1 MPSEKRVAVS
11 RKLLAQFVGRGLT
24 SKKEV
29 TVKVFESQPGSGVTF
44 ALPSHASLGAGTAC
58 GDTADTSFVELP
70 ASVDSV
76 VNTLRNVTIGR
87 GKLRVCIV
95 EHFLCAVA
103 LSGLNDLYVE
113 IDGPE
118 LPLGNGSSDF
128 WMELFAGAGIARAL
142 PEATLELSAPITI
155 TRKDRVLMAVPAE
168 SFSVTYL
175 MDYDHPKIG
184 RLWRTWTPSESVADI
199 ATARTFSSMAEHKL
213 LGLVGEVVS
222 MTDDGFDMP
231 LRFDD
236 EPVRHKL
243 LDLIGDLMLT
253 GLNPL
258 TIKARFISIKGGH
271 EMDVEMARALKAR
284 FGIGGLSGQS

>member
-1 MPSEKRVAVS
+1 MVTMPSEEKVAAPK
-11 RKLLAQFVGRGLT
+11 KLLAQFVGRGIT
-24 SKKEV
+24 SKKDI
-29 TVKVFESQPGSGVTF
+29 TVKVFESKPGSGVIF
-44 ALPSHASLGAGTAC
+44 ALQAGGGAALSESETTNG
-58 GDTADTSFVELP
+58 SVIELP
-70 ASVDSV
+70 ASVESV

-87 GKLRVCIV
+87 GKMRVCIV

-128 WMELFAGAGIARAL
+128 WMELFASAGIAR
-142 PEATLELSAPITI
+142 PVPQSTLELSAPITI
-155 TRKDRVLMAVPAE
+155 TGKDRVLMAVPDE

-175 MDYDHPKIG
+175 MDYNHPKIG
-184 RLWRTWTPSESVADI
+184 RTWRTWTPSDSVADI
-199 ATARTFSSMAEHKL
+199 ATARTFSTMAEHKL

-253 GLNPL
+253 GINPL
-258 TIKARFISIKGGH
+258 SIKARFISVKGGH
-271 EMDVEMARALKAR
+271 EMDVEMARRLKEQ
-284 FGIGGLSGQS
+284 LKVGQH

>member
-1 MPSEKRVAVS
+1 MPSEKTVAVS
-11 RKLLAQFVGRGLT
+11 KKLLAQFVGRGLT
-24 SKKEV
+24 SQKDI
-29 TVKVFESQPGSGVTF
+29 TVKVFESQPGTGVIF
-44 ALPSHASLGAGTAC
+44 ALPSHAALGASAC
-58 GDTADTSFVELP
+58 ADTTDSSFIELP

-103 LSGLNDLYVE
+103 LSGLHDLYVE

-128 WMELFAGAGIARAL
+128 WMELFANAGISKAL

-175 MDYDHPKIG
+175 MDYNHPKIG
-184 RLWRTWTPSESVADI
+184 RLWRTWTPSDSVADI

-253 GLNPL
+253 GINPL
-258 TIKARFISIKGGH
+258 SIKGRFISIKGGH
-271 EMDVEMARALKAR
+271 EMDVEMARALKEQL
-284 FGIGGLSGQS
+284 GVDGSSGSAK

>member
-1 MPSEKRVAVS
+1 MPSEKNVAVPK
-11 RKLLAQFVGRGLT
+11 KLLAQFVGRGLT
-24 SKKEV
+24 SKKDIA
-29 TVKVFESQPGSGVTF
+29 VKVYESEPDTGVIF
-44 ALPSHASLGAGTAC
+44 ALPAGGGFAAGSESDTTGGSLIE
-58 GDTADTSFVELP
+58 FP

-87 GKLRVCIV
+87 GKLRLSIV

-118 LPLGNGSSDF
+118 LPLGNGSCDF
-128 WMELFAGAGIARAL
+128 WMELFATAGIARPL
-142 PEATLELSAPITI
+142 PQATLELSAPITI
-155 TRKDRVLMAVPAE
+155 TRKDRVLMAVADE

-175 MDYDHPKIG
+175 MDYNHPKIG
-184 RLWRTWTPSESVADI
+184 RMWRTWTPSDNVADI
-199 ATARTFSSMAEHKL
+199 AMARTFSTMAEHKL

-253 GLNPL
+253 GINPL
-258 TIKARFISIKGGH
+258 SIKARFISIKGGH
-271 EMDVEMARALKAR
+271 EMDVEMARLLKEQLKA
-284 FGIGGLSGQS
+284 GQR

>member
-1 MPSEKRVAVS
+1 MPSDKRVTVS
-11 RKLLAQFVGRGLT
+11 KKLLARFVGRGLT
-24 SKKEV
+24 SKKEI
-29 TVKVFESQPGSGVTF
+29 TVKVFESQPGTGVIF
-44 ALPSHASLGAGTAC
+44 ALPPHASVGAGTAS
-58 GDTADTSFVELP
+58 GDNTDDSFVELP

-87 GKLRVCIV
+87 GKLRVSIV

-128 WMELFAGAGIARAL
+128 WMELFAGAGIARTL
-142 PEATLELSAPITI
+142 PEATLELAAPITI

-175 MDYDHPKIG
+175 MDYNHPEIG
-184 RLWRTWTPSESVADI
+184 RIWRTWTPSDSVADI
-199 ATARTFSSMAEHKL
+199 STARTFGSLTEHKL

-253 GLNPL
+253 GINPL
-258 TIKARFISIKGGH
+258 SIKARFISIKGGH
-271 EMDVEMARALKAR
+271 EMDVEMARALR
-284 FGIGGLSGQS
+284 EQLEIGGPCGQS